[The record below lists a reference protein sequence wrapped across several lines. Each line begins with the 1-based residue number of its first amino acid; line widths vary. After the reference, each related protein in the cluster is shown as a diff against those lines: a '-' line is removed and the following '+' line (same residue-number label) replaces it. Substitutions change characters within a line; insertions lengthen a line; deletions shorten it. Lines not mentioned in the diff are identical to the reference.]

1 MEKIKK
7 ILEGIYGW
15 GFWILI
21 LGAIFYFGILPELN
35 LDADFDLFSGIK
47 EEAYMDGFYAGRKEG
62 IEAGKESGYESG
74 YDEGYEKGIVVG
86 EQQKMTELAKEG
98 KTYDAGYRKG
108 YSAGKTVGYTE
119 GYNAIIVQK
128 SKSSGASNSAVLE
141 QPEYNYVINKN
152 TKKFHYTWCSSV
164 NDIKSSNRW
173 NYSGMRDDVVAM
185 GYSPCKK
192 CNP

>member
-21 LGAIFYFGILPELN
+21 LGAVFYFAILPEIN
-35 LDADFDLFSGIK
+35 LDSGFDLFSGIK
-47 EEAYMDGFYAGRKEG
+47 EEAYMEGFNAGRKEG
-62 IEAGKESGYESG
+62 IEAGKESGFDLG
-74 YDEGYEKGIVVG
+74 YDEGYDKGVLDG

-119 GYNAIIVQK
+119 GYTAGQK
-128 SKSSGASNSAVLE
+128 TKTAVYTNSAVPE

-173 NYSGMRDDVVAM
+173 NYSGMRDDIIDM